1 MTKLST
7 NQKLLKKALEFEKEC
22 QLKFI
27 KHYPTYLKELEKY
40 AELNGFY
47 DFDEMIRELSND

>member
-1 MTKLST
+1 MNK
-7 NQKLLKKALEFEKEC
+7 KLLQKALEFEKEC

-27 KHYPTYLKELEKY
+27 KHYPTYLNELEKY
-40 AELNGFY
+40 AELHGFY